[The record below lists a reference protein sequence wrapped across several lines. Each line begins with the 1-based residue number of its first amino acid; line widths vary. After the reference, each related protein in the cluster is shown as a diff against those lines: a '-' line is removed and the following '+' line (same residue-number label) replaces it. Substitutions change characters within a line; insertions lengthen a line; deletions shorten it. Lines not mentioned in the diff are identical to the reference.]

1 MSDTMTVRDEVGA
14 YADAVLRELADL
26 PEAERAD
33 LVEDLEQHLAEV
45 AAEGDGSLSA
55 QLGAP
60 EAYAAELRAS
70 AGLSAFAAPHHSWR
84 AQLRASAEHAGVR
97 LRSLP
102 GAAAVLE
109 FLPELRPAW
118 WLVRGP
124 LLVLLVAGIDSLRLG
139 VSLPLLVS
147 MVAAAAASVALGRR
161 GARGRLGA
169 AAIVANVLAGWFGL
183 WLLLMLLGGGLGSAA
198 AAEAYAPMPVPVT
211 SPYLTH
217 PEGEPITNLY
227 VYDSDGRQLEDVYVF
242 DGGGR
247 PVEVGLADAS
257 IIPELETDYERAADG
272 TPLTN
277 RYPLDQ
283 YLRSFDEADGSVVRR
298 PRPAPEVTI
307 PGADDGSDDRVA
319 PSPAPRASVAPTPA
333 TSGVR

>member
-1 MSDTMTVRDEVGA
+1 MSDTVTVRDEVGA

-33 LVEDLEQHLAEV
+33 LVDDLEQHLAEV
-45 AAEGDGSLSA
+45 AAEGEGSLAA

-60 EAYAAELRAS
+60 ETYAAELRAS

-84 AQLRASAEHAGVR
+84 AQLRASAEQAGVR

-102 GAAAVLE
+102 GAAAVLD

-124 LLVLLVAGIDSLRLG
+124 LLVLLVVVIQGLGLG
-139 VSLPLLVS
+139 VSLLVP
-147 MVAAAAASVALGRR
+147 MAAAAAASVALGRR
-161 GARGRLGA
+161 GVRGHLRA
-169 AAIVANVLAGWFGL
+169 AVTVANVIAGWFGL

-198 AAEAYAPMPVPVT
+198 AAEGYAPMPVPVT
-211 SPYLTH
+211 SPFLTH

-227 VYDSDGRQLEDVYVF
+227 VYDANGRQLEDVYVY

-247 PVEVGLADAS
+247 PVEVGPIDAAV
-257 IIPELETDYERAADG
+257 IPELETDYERAADG